1 MENLKNQID
10 EENLVVKSK
19 SKSKSKFE
27 WKKLIT
33 FYL

>member
-1 MENLKNQID
+1 MENLKTQID
-10 EENLVVKSK
+10 EENLVLKSK